1 MRIASSGS
9 AAGAGSSSGGWTG
22 ADSKSST
29 LAPMSDPISRGGA
42 KARALVAR
50 VLPRP
55 VKRLLKRS
63 VPALHPSGAARA
75 ARGDGAPGA
84 SATSHIPTDHARQV
98 HSRYYIEEAMTA
110 TDAPP
115 LVVDLG
121 CGSGG
126 SAEWFRRWKP
136 DVEWIGVDI
145 ETSDLARAIKAETVV
160 LYDGVNLPFA
170 DDSVPLIYSSQVFE
184 HVRYPEPLL

>member
-1 MRIASSGS
+1 MRVASSGS
-9 AAGAGSSSGGWTG
+9 AAGADSSSGGWTG
-22 ADSKSST
+22 ASARSST
-29 LAPMSDPISRGGA
+29 LAPVSDPIPGGGA

-63 VPALHPSGAARA
+63 VPALGPRGTARA
-75 ARGDGAPGA
+75 ARGVGAPGG
-84 SATSHIPTDHARQV
+84 SATSHVPTDHARQV

-126 SAEWFRRWKP
+126 S
-136 DVEWIGVDI
+136 
-145 ETSDLARAIKAETVV
+145 
-160 LYDGVNLPFA
+160 
-170 DDSVPLIYSSQVFE
+170 
-184 HVRYPEPLL
+184 